1 MKEIL
6 TLIIFISNVFQVR
19 NDSVLVNM
27 VNFSGY
33 AEGEYF
39 KGYILPGAV
48 DTQTIQPDGS
58 THLSARYMLKGI
70 DQNGD
75 SCQIYIN
82 NEVTNDTPK
91 GYTRPTIV
99 TDSRV
104 LSSLITGKLVGKMNT
119 AGDSLKI
126 RIFVSEK

>member
-6 TLIIFISNVFQVR
+6 TLIIFISNIFQVE

-27 VNFSGY
+27 VSFSGY
-33 AEGEYF
+33 AECEYF
-39 KGYILPGAV
+39 KGNILPGAV
-48 DTQTIQPDGS
+48 DTQTVLPDGS

-70 DQNGD
+70 DQNKD
-75 SCQIYIN
+75 SCRIYIN
-82 NEVTNDTPK
+82 NEVTSDTPK

-99 TDSRV
+99 TDSRL
-104 LSSLITGKLVGKMNT
+104 LSSLITGKLVGKMDT
-119 AGDSLKI
+119 TGGSFKI

>member
-6 TLIIFISNVFQVR
+6 TLIIFISNIFQVE

-27 VNFSGY
+27 VSFSGY
-33 AEGEYF
+33 AESEYF
-39 KGYILPGAV
+39 KGNILPGAV
-48 DTQTIQPDGS
+48 DTPFLPDGS

-70 DQNGD
+70 DQNKD
-75 SCQIYIN
+75 SCHIYIN
-82 NEVTNDTPK
+82 NEVTSDTPK

-99 TDSRV
+99 TDSRL
-104 LSSLITGKLVGKMNT
+104 LSSLITGKLVGKMDT
-119 AGDSLKI
+119 TGGSFKI

>member
-1 MKEIL
+1 MKEII
-6 TLIIFISNVFQVR
+6 TFIILINNVFQVK

-33 AEGEYF
+33 AESEYF

-48 DTQTIQPDGS
+48 DTQTILADGS

-75 SCQIYIN
+75 SCHVYIN
-82 NEVTNDTPK
+82 NEVTSDTPK

-99 TDSRV
+99 TDSKS
-104 LSSLITGKLVGKMNT
+104 LSSLVTGKLVGKMDT
-119 AGDSLKI
+119 VEDRFVI
-126 RIFVSEK
+126 RIFISEQ